1 MVSNRRW
8 GQTAISLMPD
18 IDGMQVH
25 IIESLQPKSS
35 FVGDLLY
42 IGNPKVKVK

>member
-18 IDGMQVH
+18 IDGMHVH
-25 IIESLQPKSS
+25 IFESLQPKSS